1 MGSRWQNRFVLIA
14 ASCLGVLAWALP
26 SLRGHCDV
34 PSPVTPLPSVPL
46 PVDTYWIYP
55 LRWSWLHWW
64 EANRDTY
71 LVSPQQRVT
80 QEIQADVLKAQRDKA
95 VAALTK
101 GLDSPDAPVRAASAL
116 ALGQMGEASA
126 LPKLIPMSKGD
137 QSTDVQQMVTV
148 AIGLLDSDEAVG
160 ALTAKGKITA
170 GQSATRLL
178 GLGLVSELAANIA
191 KQATTWAKNTA
202 APVRLAGIW
211 CRGHVEGAGDA
222 QTFTQILA
230 RTDNPWLACEAM
242 LALGRT
248 GNKQAVPIL
257 ADILLATDRG
267 KNLPAWKRLEA
278 IRLEKLDMAGTLKAI
293 RSHGIN
299 IPTNPGNNLPG
310 NTPAIAGKR
319 DFNWFQ
325 QFYANYL
332 QRLQFWQQDS
342 FSPYTPDN
350 MDPQKGIY
358 TIRLGW
364 EEIYLGNL
372 RAAAAIA
379 LGHIDSPAA
388 TKALMMAVQQSGDE
402 FGGMWNDVN
411 AMPRAHEFSNLH
423 KGMALMSLG
432 TLAQPQS
439 VDMLATTLAGNIATR
454 VAKGPD
460 ELANSPLRGY
470 AALALGLYAR
480 PMGTPQGPVDR
491 PGFEK
496 VCELLGS
503 YAANANETAEVRTA
517 CTLALGL
524 TGRTAYLPLFAP
536 LDETATKLNDP
547 AQIGFSLM
555 ARAMMGDR
563 NIIPAAKRFLEIPE
577 VPDSTADLIG
587 RRAVIMALGLHGA
600 QEIIPILNAAWH
612 QSYHVNREIS
622 NAMALCRG
630 YSATDSLVDLVEN
643 GPNPLARV
651 FGARC
656 LADLFMMDE
665 RRVAR
670 FLNDSN
676 YAMRNNPMMLYASV
690 ANEFLMQWL
699 IPAFGEIWY

>member
-1 MGSRWQNRFVLIA
+1 MGSRWLNRFVLFA
-14 ASCLGVLAWALP
+14 AACLAVLGWAVP
-26 SLRGHCDV
+26 NSRGHCDG
-34 PSPVTPLPSVPL
+34 PVQPPAPIPAVPL
-46 PVDTYWIYP
+46 PVATEWIYP

-71 LVSPQQRVT
+71 LVSPQQRVS
-80 QEIQADVLKAQRDKA
+80 QEIQADALKAQRDKA
-95 VAALTK
+95 IAALTK

-116 ALGQMGEASA
+116 ALGQMGEGSV
-126 LPKLIPMSKGD
+126 LPKLTAMSRGD
-137 QSTDVQQMVTV
+137 RSTDVQQMAAV
-148 AIGLLDSDEAVG
+148 AIGLLDGDEAITALAPKG
-160 ALTAKGKITA
+160 KLTAA
-170 GQSATRLL
+170 QSATRFL
-178 GLGLVSELAANIA
+178 GLGLVSELKANVA
-191 KQATTWAKNTA
+191 RQATTWGKNTA
-202 APVRLAGIW
+202 APVRLAGVW
-211 CRGHVEGAGDA
+211 CRGHVDGAGDP
-222 QTFTQILA
+222 QVFTQILM
-230 RTDNPWLACEAM
+230 RTDNPWIACEAM

-293 RSHGIN
+293 R
-299 IPTNPGNNLPG
+299 TQALPG
-310 NTPAIAGKR
+310 LQNIGNKTALPEL
-319 DFNWFQ
+319 NWFR
-325 QFYANYL
+325 QFYANYQ

-342 FSPYTPDN
+342 FSPYPADD

-388 TKALMMAVQQSGDE
+388 NQALMMAVQQSGDE

-411 AMPRAHEFSNLH
+411 AMPRAHEFSHLH

-432 TLAQPQS
+432 KLAQPPS
-439 VDMLATTLAGNIATR
+439 VDLLTAVLAGNIVMR

-470 AALALGLYAR
+470 AAVALGLYAR
-480 PMGTPQGPVDR
+480 PMDTPQGPVDR

-496 VCELLGS
+496 ICELLGS
-503 YAANANETAEVRTA
+503 YAANPNETPEVRTA

-524 TGRTAYLPLFAP
+524 TGRTAYLPLFPA
-536 LDETATKLNDP
+536 LEETAGKLNDP
-547 AQIGFSLM
+547 AQIGFALM

-563 NIIPAAKRFLEIPE
+563 NIIAAAKRFLDVPE
-577 VPDSTADLIG
+577 VPNSTSDLIG
-587 RRAVIMALGLHGA
+587 RRATIMALGLHGA

-612 QSYHVNREIS
+612 QSHFVNREIS

-630 YSATDSLVDLVEN
+630 YSATDSLVDLLDN
-643 GPNPLARV
+643 GTNAWARV

-656 LADLFMMDE
+656 LADLFMKDE
-665 RRVAR
+665 LRRVGR

-676 YAMRNNPMMLYASV
+676 YAMRNNPMMFYENI

-699 IPAFGEIWY
+699 IPAFGETWY